1 MKKLILI
8 ISVLFVI
15 VFGYFF
21 IQNLQLESDTNQV
34 IISVLNGILVL
45 MGILVAIVIIPKLYK
60 RKTKKIIY
68 NSYSKKRNK
77 SENFNNVHN
86 WLKN

>member
-8 ISVLFVI
+8 ISVLFII

-45 MGILVAIVIIPKLYK
+45 MGILVAIVIIPKLNR